1 MSKRWRGWCSHK
13 QMKSKVEAA
22 RAAPATTEDGINCMT
37 QHGVNVFG
45 RGLRRQLVLDPFW
58 AQGVISR
65 NDFSKNYENKVVNF
79 HEYFRAI

>member
-1 MSKRWRGWCSHK
+1 
-13 QMKSKVEAA
+13 MKSKVEAA
-22 RAAPATTEDGINCMT
+22 RAAPATTEDGINRVT
-37 QHGVNVFG
+37 HQGVNAFG
-45 RGLRRQLVLDPFW
+45 RGLRRQLVLDPSW